1 MKHLPVFFLTLLG
14 MIGSAWSTE
23 YCSEIDGTW
32 EGDASARMQYVC
44 TGHNSC
50 ALTRVIS
57 GVTCTATYTLGSWD
71 NTVGRFPYTAS
82 RNSGTNT
89 CSPGSSWSGH
99 LYMGAVG
106 CSQMGDDKFDGP
118 NIPDLIQIRTSG
130 LNSVSTPEI
139 AYGYTVVCELPG
151 TLNGASAINGES
163 ASVGVSV
170 EDGGEN
176 FKAPLNDHGDSAF
189 NFGGRSTIEDITG
202 PQNYGTYQ
210 CNGPLSFG
218 GGAWKVSQAHNLS
231 VGGLDDGTATDG
243 GYDFIGYDTF
253 ADLVF
258 EANIRRQDLTQKLP
272 CYYSVWQQMFIDC
285 PTGNGGVS
293 SIAYQKH
300 QDWIKF
306 DETTTVVINR
316 NSTPVSVLQ
325 VGNPRKVFRADQFA
339 FHLYVAGFL

>member
-82 RNSGTNT
+82 RNSGTDT

-99 LYMGAVG
+99 LYMGTAG

-118 NIPDLIQIRTSG
+118 GIPTLQQVRTSG
-130 LNSVSTPEI
+130 LNSVSTSETF
-139 AYGYTVVCELPG
+139 YGYVVVCELPG
-151 TLNGASAINGES
+151 TLNGASAINGEN

-170 EDGGEN
+170 TYGGEN
-176 FKAPLNDHGDSAF
+176 FKAPFNDHGDSGF
-189 NFGGRSTIEDITG
+189 NFGGRGTVEGNTG
-202 PQNYGTYQ
+202 PQDYGTYQ
-210 CNGPLSFG
+210 CNGLVPISNG
-218 GGAWKVSQAHNLS
+218 GWKASQAHNLS
-231 VGGLDDGTATDG
+231 VGGLDDGTGTDG
-243 GYDFIGYDTF
+243 GYDFIGYDSF
-253 ADLVF
+253 ADLAE
-258 EANIRRQDLTQKLP
+258 EANNRRQDLTQKLP
-272 CYYSVWQQMFIDC
+272 CYYSWYQQMLIDC
-285 PTGNGGVS
+285 PVGNGGVA

-300 QDWIKF
+300 QDWVKF

-316 NSTPVSVLQ
+316 NGTPVSVLQ
-325 VGNPRKVFRADQFA
+325 VGNPRKVFRADQFKYP
-339 FHLYVAGFL
+339 LYVGGFL